1 MDFDN
6 ENNFDMDMNN
16 EINEN
21 NEIDDNEEENNNY
34 NEMGEE
40 EENENENEM
49 DNPNQDYNND
59 INYDENVFNNQIEQE
74 NQNFDENDL
83 YTLNMDNIRLKN
95 KIQNLNNI
103 LQQKNGEI
111 NNLKIYYS
119 KQIQLLNQNLI
130 KYKKMEQNYIN
141 LQNEINLTKQKY
153 LKEIKNKN
161 NIIYNLQKGV
171 DIKDI
176 KLSNLTLEESQNSD
190 FIFAL
195 SQQIKSIKQEILE
208 EPDSEQL
215 NQDYFQKLTN
225 EQQIQFILNEINMLS
240 QKLSEY
246 KNNNMKEI
254 VHLRKLIESNDTK
267 QKAVKDQYYLNI
279 IDLKKNLTQNN
290 INDIKF
296 PDYSLNDKDETRKN
310 NIYNTIKILVEY
322 IINNKKNDSEKNN
335 KDEELN
341 KRLKEMS
348 ELLSKNNQNLSI
360 STKNNNELKIKY
372 KELKDEYDS
381 LLNKNESEKKK
392 YINDLNKKNQQIKS
406 LEHINT
412 KLSNQINENKIE
424 NKKNLNNKKPPQKY
438 GKISKNK
445 NNKKNEINI
454 ETKLNSG
461 KGLFNKDEK
470 FEKNLEKFLNRFT
483 NGEYET
489 FVKNKNNENID
500 LDNLKDE
507 IDKFN
512 KKINKDLDLAE
523 KK

>member
-49 DNPNQDYNND
+49 DNLNQDFNND

-83 YTLNMDNIRLKN
+83 YSLNMDNIRLKN

-119 KQIQLLNQNLI
+119 KQIQLLNQNLN

-176 KLSNLTLEESQNSD
+176 KLSNMTLEEAQNSD
-190 FIFAL
+190 FIFTL

-208 EPDSEQL
+208 EPDSDSL

-225 EQQIQFILNEINMLS
+225 EQQIQFILNEINILS

-254 VHLRKLIESNDTK
+254 VHLRKLNESNDIK
-267 QKAVKDQYYLNI
+267 QKSVKDQYYLNI

-322 IINNKKNDSEKNN
+322 IINSKKNSEKNN

-381 LLNKNESEKKK
+381 LLNKSESDKKK
-392 YINDLNKKNQQIKS
+392 YKNDLNKKNQQIKS

-412 KLSNQINENKIE
+412 KLSNQINENKNE
-424 NKKNLNNKKPPQKY
+424 DKKNLNNKKPTQKY

-445 NNKKNEINI
+445 NNKKSEINI
-454 ETKLNSG
+454 ETKINSG

-470 FEKNLEKFLNRFT
+470 CEKNLEKFLNRFT